1 MMAEDITPEK
11 SLAMIRNNKDN
22 PDLVILDVRTPEEF
36 AEGHIEDAVNLDF
49 SSQAFSEGLNKLDR
63 DKIYV
68 VCCQSGKRGK
78 KTLNKM
84 RGLEFKEVY
93 NLLDGMKGW
102 GKEGLPT
109 VR

>member
-11 SLAMIRNNKDN
+11 SLALIRNNKDN
-22 PDLVILDVRTPEEF
+22 TGLVILDVRTPEEF
-36 AEGHIEDAVNLDF
+36 AEGHIEDAVNLDS

-68 VCCQSGKRGK
+68 VCCQSGKRSK
-78 KTLNKM
+78 EALNRM
-84 RGLEFKEVY
+84 GELGFKEAY

-102 GKEGLPT
+102 EKEGLPT